1 MKHFRIAHRLVR
13 RLRVIAPPLIGEQ
26 ERCYILEIL
35 LRKHAAIRDVR
46 IVPEIGS
53 LTVRYDPAV
62 LPEQRLLATLDAIL
76 GNLLTAPPADTV
88 EAAPV
93 DGPVSECS
101 LAVEGMTCAS
111 CALLIEM
118 KLRRDPRVRSAT
130 VNFAAA
136 TLTVHG
142 VMDRDTL
149 SDIVRRLGYEAR
161 PMDTLS
167 QRRLLVERE
176 NAQSLA
182 DALERVLTQPGLGE
196 RLAAQGRK
204 DADTLYTLERM
215 ISRYEAL
222 FTQILAGQ
230 STDFSR
236 L

>member
-53 LTVRYDPAV
+53 LTVRYDPVA

-76 GNLLTAPPADTV
+76 GNLLSAPPAETV
-88 EAAPV
+88 AAAPV
-93 DGPVSECS
+93 AGPVSECS

-176 NAQSLA
+176 KARVEEARKRFVQS
-182 DALERVLTQPGLGE
+182 ALLTAPV
-196 RLAAQGRK
+196 
-204 DADTLYTLERM
+204 M
-215 ISRYEAL
+215 ISGML
-222 FTQILAGQ
+222 
-230 STDFSR
+230 
-236 L
+236 

>member
-93 DGPVSECS
+93 DEDDVRNLLRLERPTAGR
-101 LAVEGMTCAS
+101 LADRGRGVE
-111 CALLIEM
+111 
-118 KLRRDPRVRSAT
+118 RHR
-130 VNFAAA
+130 
-136 TLTVHG
+136 
-142 VMDRDTL
+142 
-149 SDIVRRLGYEAR
+149 AR
-161 PMDTLS
+161 P
-167 QRRLLVERE
+167 QREH
-176 NAQSLA
+176 
-182 DALERVLTQPGLGE
+182 
-196 RLAAQGRK
+196 
-204 DADTLYTLERM
+204 
-215 ISRYEAL
+215 
-222 FTQILAGQ
+222 
-230 STDFSR
+230 
-236 L
+236 